1 MSKSAPAASVP
12 ADIPG
17 DEELVARARALAP
30 GLAARADECE
40 RARRVPEKSIAELK
54 EAGLFRL
61 LQPKKFGG
69 YEADF
74 ATYVRVSIE
83 LGRGCASTAWVY
95 QNNAMHQLIL
105 ALFPES
111 TQRAIWQTGDP
122 ERDARITSTGWS
134 PKRGAARPVD
144 GGYVLDGH
152 WEFASGS
159 LNCDL
164 DMILAPVVREGAG
177 PIPEMRLFL
186 LDRAAGEYEILDT
199 WHAMGLKGTASN
211 DIVVREQF
219 VAEDRTLLWADANR
233 TPERGVQTQ
242 GWRVHDGPWFRVPVW
257 DWMGWTIV
265 PALLGA
271 AYTALDA
278 TVARLDTR
286 KNLLGEKLGDTQA
299 VQLRM
304 ADVAARL
311 DAAETL
317 LLRDV
322 EKTGRAYGSGQGLT
336 VLERSVCRRNQAF
349 CALEVYEAVASLLYR
364 GGAHG
369 IREGDA
375 VQRAYRDV
383 GAGATHVGTDWDVW
397 GRINGKA
404 LLGQDIMTP
413 NFGFHPAE
421 VVRKR

>member
-1 MSKSAPAASVP
+1 MSTSRV
-12 ADIPG
+12 ADK
-17 DEELVARARALAP
+17 ELVARARALAP
-30 GLAARADECE
+30 GLAARASECE
-40 RARRVPEKSIAELK
+40 STRRVPDASIQEIK
-54 EAGLFRL
+54 QAGLFRL
-61 LQPKKFGG
+61 LQPKAFGG
-69 YEADF
+69 HEADF
-74 ATYVRVSIE
+74 STYVQVAIE

-105 ALFPES
+105 ALFPEE
-111 TQRAIWQTGDP
+111 TQRELWQSGDP
-122 ERDARITSTGWS
+122 VRDARIASTGWS
-134 PKRGAARPVD
+134 PKRGSARPVD

-159 LNCDL
+159 WNCDL
-164 DMILAPVVREGAG
+164 DMILAPVVRENAG
-177 PIPEMRLFL
+177 PVPEMRLFL

-199 WHAMGLKGTASN
+199 WHAMGLRGTASN

-219 VAEDRTLLWADANR
+219 VAEHRTLLWADANR
-233 TPERGVQTQ
+233 TPENGVKTQ
-242 GWRVHDGPWFRVPVW
+242 GHAVHDSPWYRVPVW

-271 AYTALDA
+271 AYTALDS
-278 TVARLDTR
+278 TISRFDTR
-286 KNLLGEKLGDTQA
+286 RNLLGDKLADTQA
-299 VQLRM
+299 VQLRV

-322 EKTGRAYGSGQGLT
+322 VRTGEAYGSGTGLT
-336 VLERSVCRRNQAF
+336 VLERTVCRRNQAF
-349 CALEVYEAVASLLYR
+349 CAQLVLEAVGSLLYR

-383 GAGATHVGTDWDVW
+383 GAGVTHVGTDWDVW
-397 GRINGKA
+397 GRLNGKA
-404 LLGQDIMTP
+404 LMGQDIMTP
-413 NFGFHPAE
+413 NFGFYPAE
-421 VVRKR
+421 VVRTR

>member
-1 MSKSAPAASVP
+1 MTKATISE
-12 ADIPG
+12 
-17 DEELVARARALAP
+17 EELVARARALAP
-30 GLAARADECE
+30 GLAARAAECE

-54 EAGLFRL
+54 EAGLFGL
-61 LQPKKFGG
+61 LQPKKYGG
-69 YEADF
+69 HEVDF
-74 ATYVRVSIE
+74 ATYVRVCIE

-111 TQRAIWQTGDP
+111 TQRALWATGDP
-122 ERDARITSTGWS
+122 ERDARIASTGWS

-159 LNCDL
+159 FNCDL

-177 PIPEMRLFL
+177 PVPEMRLFL
-186 LDRAAGEYEILDT
+186 LERAKGEYEIVDT

-211 DIVVREQF
+211 DILVREQF

-233 TPERGVQTQ
+233 TPENGVRTQ
-242 GWRVHDGPWFRVPVW
+242 GHAVHDGPWFRVPVW

-265 PALLGA
+265 PALLGS
-271 AYTALDA
+271 AYAALDA
-278 TVARLDTR
+278 TIARLDTR
-286 KNLLGEKLGDTQA
+286 RNLLGEKLADTQA
-299 VQLRM
+299 IQLRL
-304 ADVAARL
+304 ADVAATL

-322 EKTGRAYGSGQGLT
+322 AKTGDAYGSGRGLS
-336 VLERSVCRRNQAF
+336 VLERSVCRRNQAY
-349 CALEVYEAVASLLYR
+349 CARLVMEAVGSLLYR

-369 IREGDA
+369 LRDDDP

-397 GRINGKA
+397 GRIHGQA
-404 LLGQDIMTP
+404 LMGQSIMTP

-421 VVRKR
+421 VVRRI

>member
-1 MSKSAPAASVP
+1 MTRASDSKTHERSPDA
-12 ADIPG
+12 
-17 DEELVARARALAP
+17 ELIARARSLAP
-30 GLAARADECE
+30 GLAARASECE
-40 RARRVPEKSIAELK
+40 LARRVPDKSIQEIRQ
-54 EAGLFRL
+54 AGLFRL

-69 YEADF
+69 YEVDF
-74 ATYVRVSIE
+74 STYVQVSIE

-105 ALFPES
+105 ALFPER

-134 PKRGAARPVD
+134 PKHGSARPVD

-159 LNCDL
+159 YNCDL
-164 DMILAPVVREGAG
+164 DLILAPVVRENAG
-177 PIPEMRLFL
+177 PVPEMRLFL

-211 DIVVREQF
+211 DILVREQF

-233 TPERGVQTQ
+233 TPENGARTQ
-242 GWRVHDGPWFRVPVW
+242 GHAVHDGPWFRVPVW

-265 PALLGA
+265 PALLGSAHA
-271 AYTALDA
+271 ALAA
-278 TVARLDTR
+278 TIARLDSR
-286 KNLLGEKLGDTQA
+286 RNLLGEKLGDTQS
-299 VQLRM
+299 VQLRV
-304 ADVAARL
+304 ADVAAHL

-322 EKTGRAYGSGQGLT
+322 ARTAEGYASGRGLT
-336 VLERSVCRRNQAF
+336 VLERAACRRNQAF
-349 CALEVYEAVASLLYR
+349 CAQLVFQAVGSLLYR

-369 IREGDA
+369 LREGDA

-383 GAGATHVGTDWDVW
+383 GAGVTHVGTDWDVW
-397 GRINGKA
+397 GRIHGKA
-404 LLGQDIMTP
+404 LMGQDIATP

-421 VVRKR
+421 IVRTR